1 MVSVP
6 CGVGFHHFIPGIF
19 HLRFVHS
26 KRAHQSNPS
35 QLMAIV
41 VLLAGTLFSLAYI
54 FAVARQA
61 SVAHIGLFATVLLGF
76 KTLVEAGAS
85 YYGFALL
92 FTAAAYLWTRIPD
105 VPCCQSSHFPP
116 VGVVYLC
123 CDDFDPEAFES
134 LARLQYQG
142 KLYFIVHDDS
152 RSEKNRQQVD
162 HAAES
167 LRATTNGE
175 VLLLRRQD
183 KEGGKPGASNYVL
196 REIAELVDFVLIC
209 DNDSTIVDPLTIE
222 RTLPY
227 FQDQSVAVVQCRNIA
242 VRHDTSCRANRL
254 LSRSIDAFSV
264 FLATY
269 ARFGWQPFVGHN
281 ALLRISAILGVGGF
295 TPGFFSDDLDLTVRL
310 NFAGKRVVYAQ
321 EIEVGEKH
329 PPSYESF
336 RRRTYKWAYG
346 CVQTLRAHG
355 FAVIRSK
362 QFSLAEKLSFFQFT
376 GFYVA
381 QMVLLLYVVV
391 TFLVAPWIL
400 PPWPTGTL
408 EAFFA
413 GTLIILVTYAPI
425 LAYFWKQQPR
435 CKDWLGTV
443 VMCGLVYGTSDFCSA
458 RGVWDCILGRARSW
472 TPTNTRASTERT
484 WPLLAEALFGIA
496 LLLIPV
502 LANSPAVF
510 LPAFYLFA
518 GKFLCAPTIGVLYD
532 DGRRFSHPSKNRPTL
547 RTVQVAIFF
556 FALLLPLFV
565 WRAQVR
571 GGEKP
576 GVQIQGKSVLVDSRP
591 FQIKGI
597 HYGPWRPG
605 TGPNKGYSYPSRAE
619 IDSDLILIRNMSANT
634 ILVVDPPGYVL
645 DSAQEHGLKVLY
657 SYTIDWWSFGTP
669 ADAARRR
676 SVLQRVTALRD
687 KPALLGWV
695 LGNEI
700 PSAVLDAR
708 GKDAI
713 RNGLRA
719 LYDDV
724 KHLDPIH
731 PVTHSNWPITKDLDL
746 SFLDISSFNVYPLWP
761 PEVVARGFG
770 NYVGQVLIPI
780 SGDKPLLITEFGAN
794 TIEAGED
801 GQARLLKSSWQDL
814 TNAGACGGIVFE
826 FADEWWKNYDNP
838 KRQGDWWD
846 RRPDPDDEKRH
857 DLDPEE
863 YYGIV
868 TAERQPR
875 VASAAVKDMFST
887 SKSSQISLAPRMIP
901 AGIVLLLIVAS
912 CGAWSWARWRAAA
925 NRRAHND
932 LVHPS
937 PL

>member
-1 MVSVP
+1 VVSVP
-6 CGVGFHHFIPGIF
+6 CGVGFHHFNPGTF
-19 HLRFVHS
+19 HLRIVQS
-26 KRAHQSNPS
+26 KSVHQSKPS
-35 QLMAIV
+35 QLMAIL

-54 FAVARQA
+54 LAVAQQA
-61 SVAHIGLFATVLLGF
+61 SAAHLGLFATVLLGF

-92 FTAAAYLWTRIPD
+92 FTAAAYLWTRRPN
-105 VPCCQSSHFPP
+105 VPCCQISGFPP

-142 KLYFIVHDDS
+142 KFYFIVHDDS
-152 RSEKNRQQVD
+152 RSEKNRREVD

-167 LRATTNGE
+167 LRTSTGRE
-175 VLLLRRQD
+175 VLLLRRED
-183 KEGGKPGASNYVL
+183 RAGGKPGASNYVL
-196 REIAELVDFVLIC
+196 RKIAQLVEFVLIC

-222 RTLPY
+222 RALPY
-227 FQDQSVAVVQCRNIA
+227 FQDQRVAVVQCRNISA
-242 VRHDTSCRANRL
+242 RHDASCRANRL

-281 ALLRISAILGVGGF
+281 ALLRTNAIMEVGGF

-310 NFAGKRVVYAQ
+310 NFAGKRVVYAP

-355 FAVIRSK
+355 LEVIRSK
-362 QFSLAEKLSFFQFT
+362 QFSLAEKFSFFQFT

-381 QMVLLLYVVV
+381 QMVLLLYLVV

-400 PPWPTGTL
+400 PPWPTSTPK
-408 EAFFA
+408 AFFA

-425 LAYFWKQQPR
+425 LAYFFKQPR
-435 CKDWLGTV
+435 GKDWLGTV
-443 VMCGLVYGTSDFCSA
+443 AMCGLVYGTSDFCSA
-458 RGVWDCILGRARSW
+458 RGVWDCILGRARLW
-472 TPTNTRASTERT
+472 TPTNARASTERT
-484 WPLLAEALFGIA
+484 WPLFAEALFGIA

-518 GKFLCAPTIGVLYD
+518 GKFLCAPTIGVMYD
-532 DGRRFSHPSKNRPTL
+532 DGHRFSPAKNRLPL
-547 RTVQVAIFF
+547 RTAQVAIFF
-556 FALLLPLFV
+556 FVFLLPLFV
-565 WRAQVR
+565 WKTQVM
-571 GGEKP
+571 GEEKP
-576 GVQIQGKSVLVDSRP
+576 GVQIHGKSVLVDGRV
-591 FQIKGI
+591 FQVKGI

-619 IDSDLILIRNMSANT
+619 IDSDLILIRSMNANT
-634 ILVVDPPGYVL
+634 ILVVDPPGDVL

-657 SYTIDWWSFGTP
+657 SYTIDWWNFGTP

-676 SVLQRVTALRD
+676 SILQRVSELRD

-695 LGNEI
+695 LGNEV
-700 PSAVLDAR
+700 PSGVLDTR
-708 GKDAI
+708 GKDVI

-724 KHLDPIH
+724 KRLDAVH
-731 PVTHSNWPITKDLDL
+731 PVTHSNWPITRDLDL
-746 SFLDISSFNVYPLWP
+746 SFLDISSFNVYPLFP

-770 NYVGQVLIPI
+770 NYIGQVLTPI
-780 SGDKPLLITEFGAN
+780 SGDKPLLITEFGAT

-801 GQARLLKSSWQDL
+801 GQARLLKSSWQGL
-814 TNAGACGGIVFE
+814 TDAGACGGIVFE

-875 VASAAVKDMFST
+875 AAAATVKDMFSS
-887 SKSSQISLAPRMIP
+887 SKSSQISLTPSRVIP
-901 AGIVLLLIVAS
+901 AGVVLLLIVAS
-912 CGAWSWARWRAAA
+912 CGAWSWARWRAAPS
-925 NRRAHND
+925 RRG
-932 LVHPS
+932 PE
-937 PL
+937 